1 MFSTSNTLF
10 GNTLIIKLSL
20 LTLNLISFSSSNE
33 AKKALE
39 ELRGIKF
46 ESSEMLEN
54 YLFEH
59 GFKDAGVTRYYAYVS
74 TNDEKTK
81 VWIEMRP
88 STSKAH
94 GFNGFCR
101 DFWTAEI

>member
-1 MFSTSNTLF
+1 MLETNNGS
-10 GNTLIIKLSL
+10 
-20 LTLNLISFSSSNE
+20 LISFSNSNE

-39 ELRGIKF
+39 ELKGIKF
-46 ESSEMLEN
+46 DNSEMLEN
-54 YLFEH
+54 YLYEH
-59 GFKDAGVTRYYAYVS
+59 GFEDAGVTRYYAYVS
-74 TNDEKTK
+74 TNDTKTE

-94 GFNGFCR
+94 GFNGFYR

>member
-1 MFSTSNTLF
+1 MLETNN
-10 GNTLIIKLSL
+10 G
-20 LTLNLISFSSSNE
+20 NLISFSSSNE